1 MPQRVILA
9 IMGFFA
15 ILNAYTMR
23 IALSM
28 AINKI
33 AKSPQ
38 YNVTDPGAQ
47 EHVCLASNDNG
58 EVVGS
63 GGEYE
68 WSESLQGLILSSF
81 YIGYLI
87 THIPGGIL
95 AERFGGKWVLSLGIL
110 STAFFTLITPL
121 AIHTGGAGGLIA
133 VRILMGL
140 GEGTTFPALSALL
153 SAWVPAKERS
163 KLGSL
168 VLGGGQV
175 GTIVGNIFS
184 GLIMDS
190 HPWEMVFYV
199 FGGIGVLWFI
209 IFVSVIL
216 SNILEV
222 FYIICFFLVDPTLL
236 Q

>member
-1 MPQRVILA
+1 
-9 IMGFFA
+9 MGFFA

-28 AINKI
+28 AINRI
-33 AKSPQ
+33 AKSPE
-38 YNVTDPGAQ
+38 YNISDSGFQENVCMPPDLGEEATGVT
-47 EHVCLASNDNG
+47 
-58 EVVGS
+58 
-63 GGEYE
+63 GEYE

-95 AERFGGKWVLSLGIL
+95 AERYGGKWILGLGIL
-110 STAFFTLITPL
+110 STAFFTLITPV
-121 AIHTGGAGGLIA
+121 AIRSGGAGGLIA

-153 SAWVPAKERS
+153 SQWVPAKERS

-175 GTIVGNIFS
+175 GTILGNTIS
-184 GLIMDS
+184 GIIMDS
-190 HPWEMVFYV
+190 HSWDMVFYV
-199 FGGIGVLWFI
+199 FGGFGILWFI
-209 IFVSVIL
+209 IFVSVTHL
-216 SNILEV
+216 
-222 FYIICFFLVDPTLL
+222 
-236 Q
+236 